1 MVDQYGLEKDMKLNH
16 EVTRAVWD
24 EDSGVWKVSVKNL
37 LTGEAFVDS
46 AEILVNGSGVL
57 KYVPREDVPDTV
69 N

>member
-1 MVDQYGLEKDMKLNH
+1 MKLNH

-24 EDSGVWKVSVKNL
+24 EDSGVWTVYVKNL
-37 LTGEAFVDS
+37 LTGEKFVDS

-57 KYVPREDVPDTV
+57 KYVPREDDFDTM